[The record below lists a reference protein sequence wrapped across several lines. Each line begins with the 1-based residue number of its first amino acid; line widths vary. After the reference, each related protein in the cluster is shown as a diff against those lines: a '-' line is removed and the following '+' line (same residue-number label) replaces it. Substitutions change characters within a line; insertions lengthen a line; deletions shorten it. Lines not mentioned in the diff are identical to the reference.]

1 MNVTASKRS
10 AASLPPE
17 GDMLNAFANAL
28 RRVVRT
34 KTFEQITVSEI
45 VHEAGYSSRTFYNH
59 FRSKY
64 DLVFWSYAAAD
75 YAYLE
80 GMSADFAGS
89 TFPDRVLRGL
99 ERLEADR
106 ALFQGAFRDWIGP
119 ESLCMTLVRHG
130 VAVIP
135 DYIRRRHGAAAVS
148 DEVARLVRFY
158 VEGVVSELALWIA
171 APSPMPAK
179 KFRDFLITA
188 MPAPLCGLLLS
199 ASKSKPSRRRPR

>member
-1 MNVTASKRS
+1 MNVIASKRS
-10 AASLPPE
+10 VASLPPE

-34 KTFEQITVSEI
+34 KTFEQITVGEI

-106 ALFQGAFRDWIGP
+106 ALFLGAFRDRIGP

-135 DYIRRRHGAAAVS
+135 DYIRRRHGAAAVT
-148 DEVARLVRFY
+148 DGVMRLVRFY
-158 VEGVVSELALWIA
+158 VEGVVCELALWIA
-171 APSPMPAK
+171 ASNPMPPEM
-179 KFRDFLITA
+179 FRDFLIEA
-188 MPAPLCGLLLS
+188 IPAPLCSLLLET
-199 ASKSKPSRRRPR
+199 KPCRRKEHRK

>member
-1 MNVTASKRS
+1 MDETS
-10 AASLPPE
+10 ANTPP
-17 GDMLNAFANAL
+17 GRDMLNAFANAL
-28 RRVVRT
+28 RRVART
-34 KTFEQITVSEI
+34 KTFEQITVREI
-45 VHEAGYSSRTFYNH
+45 VREAGYSSRTFYNH

-75 YAYLE
+75 YAFLGGDAKE
-80 GMSADFAGS
+80 RASVSPFHDM
-89 TFPDRVLRGL
+89 VLRGL
-99 ERLEADR
+99 ERLETDR
-106 ALFQGAFRDWIGP
+106 ALFQGAFRDWVGP

-135 DYIRRRHGAAAVS
+135 GYIRRRHGAAAVS

>member
-1 MNVTASKRS
+1 
-10 AASLPPE
+10 
-17 GDMLNAFANAL
+17 MLNAFVHAL
-28 RRVVRT
+28 RHVART
-34 KTFEQITVSEI
+34 KTFEQITVREI
-45 VHEAGYSSRTFYNH
+45 VQESGYSSRTFYNH
-59 FRSKY
+59 FRNKY

-80 GMSADFAGS
+80 ETGAGS
-89 TFPDRVLRGL
+89 DGLSFSESVLRGL

-148 DEVARLVRFY
+148 DEVTRLVRFY

-171 APSPMPAK
+171 DAKPMSPEA
-179 KFRDFLITA
+179 FRDFLVEA
-188 MPAPLCGLLLS
+188 MPAPLNKLLLENKL
-199 ASKSKPSRRRPR
+199 AKRKVNKS

>member
-1 MNVTASKRS
+1 MNMTAGKRS
-10 AASLPPE
+10 VASLPPE

-75 YAYLE
+75 YADLE

-106 ALFQGAFRDWIGP
+106 ALFLGAFRDRIGP

-135 DYIRRRHGAAAVS
+135 DYIRRRHGAAAVT
-148 DEVARLVRFY
+148 DGVMRLVRFY
-158 VEGVVSELALWIA
+158 VEGVVCELALWIA
-171 APSPMPAK
+171 ASNPMPPEML
-179 KFRDFLITA
+179 RDFLIEA
-188 MPAPLCGLLLS
+188 IPAPLCSLLLETN
-199 ASKSKPSRRRPR
+199 PCRRKEHRK

>member
-1 MNVTASKRS
+1 MEVATINETS
-10 AASLPPE
+10 ANTPP
-17 GDMLNAFANAL
+17 GRDMLNAFTNAL
-28 RRVVRT
+28 RRVART
-34 KTFEQITVSEI
+34 KTFEQISVREI
-45 VHEAGYSSRTFYNH
+45 VQEAGYSSRTFYNH

-64 DLVFWSYAAAD
+64 DLVFWNYAATD

-80 GMSADFAGS
+80 EAGADSAGIS
-89 TFPDRVLRGL
+89 FPESLLRGL

-135 DYIRRRHGAAAVS
+135 GYIRRRHGAAAVS
-148 DEVARLVRFY
+148 DEVTRLVRFY

-171 APSPMPAK
+171 DAKPMSPEA
-179 KFRDFLITA
+179 FRDFLVEA
-188 MPAPLCGLLLS
+188 MPAPLNKLLLENKP
-199 ASKSKPSRRRPR
+199 AKRKVNKS

>member
-1 MNVTASKRS
+1 MNVTANKRS
-10 AASLPPE
+10 VASLPPE

-34 KTFEQITVSEI
+34 KTFEQITVREI
-45 VHEAGYSSRTFYNH
+45 VQEAGYSSRTFYNH

-64 DLVFWSYAAAD
+64 DLVFWNYAAAD

-119 ESLCMTLVRHG
+119 ESLHMTLVRHG
-130 VAVIP
+130 VVVISN
-135 DYIRRRHGAAAVS
+135 YIRRQYGAAAVS
-148 DEVARLVRFY
+148 DEVTRLVRFY
-158 VEGVVSELALWIA
+158 VEGIVSELALWIVDA
-171 APSPMPAK
+171 KPMSPEA
-179 KFRDFLITA
+179 FRDFLVEA
-188 MPAPLCGLLLS
+188 MPEPLNKLLLENKP
-199 ASKSKPSRRRPR
+199 AKRKGSKS

>member
-1 MNVTASKRS
+1 MQSGRVIM
-10 AASLPPE
+10 LPE
-17 GDMLNAFANAL
+17 ETKLNAFVHAL
-28 RRVVRT
+28 RRVARM

-130 VAVIP
+130 VDVIP
-135 DYIRRRHGAAAVS
+135 GYIRRRHGAAAVS
-148 DEVARLVRFY
+148 DEVTRLVRFY

-171 APSPMPAK
+171 DAKPMSPEA
-179 KFRDFLITA
+179 FRDFLVEA
-188 MPAPLCGLLLS
+188 MPAPLNKLLLEN
-199 ASKSKPSRRRPR
+199 KPAKER

>member
-1 MNVTASKRS
+1 MQSGRVIM
-10 AASLPPE
+10 LPE
-17 GDMLNAFANAL
+17 ETKLNAFVHAL
-28 RRVVRT
+28 RRVARM

-106 ALFQGAFRDWIGP
+106 ALFLGAFRDRTGP

-130 VAVIP
+130 IAVIP
-135 DYIRRRHGAAAVS
+135 AYIRRRHGAAAVT
-148 DEVARLVRFY
+148 DDIVRLVRFY

-171 APSPMPAK
+171 ASNPMPPET
-179 KFRDFLITA
+179 FRDFLIEAVPT
-188 MPAPLCGLLLS
+188 PLGSLLLET
-199 ASKSKPSRRRPR
+199 KPRKRKGYGK

>member
-1 MNVTASKRS
+1 MLS
-10 AASLPPE
+10 A
-17 GDMLNAFANAL
+17 FIHAL
-28 RRVVRT
+28 RRVART
-34 KTFEQITVSEI
+34 KTFEQITVREI
-45 VHEAGYSSRTFYNH
+45 VREAGYSSRTFYNH

-80 GMSADFAGS
+80 GTSADSAGL
-89 TFPDRVLRGL
+89 TFPERVLRGL

-119 ESLCMTLVRHG
+119 ESLCMTLIRHG

-135 DYIRRRHGAAAVS
+135 DYIRRRHGTAAVS
-148 DEVARLVRFY
+148 GEVVRLVRFY

-171 APSPMPAK
+171 SPSPMPAK
-179 KFRDFLITA
+179 KFRDFLIEA
-188 MPAPLCGLLLS
+188 MPAPLCDLLLS
-199 ASKSKPSRRRPR
+199 ATKPHPQKRRSR